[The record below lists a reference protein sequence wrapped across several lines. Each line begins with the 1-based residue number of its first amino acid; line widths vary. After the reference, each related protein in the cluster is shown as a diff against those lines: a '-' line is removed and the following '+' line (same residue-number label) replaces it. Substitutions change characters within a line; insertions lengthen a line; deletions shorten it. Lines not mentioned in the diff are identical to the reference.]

1 MEIRVL
7 KYFLIAA
14 REENMTKAAELL
26 HVTQPTLSRQI
37 MQLEEEL
44 ECKLFHRSNHSIYL
58 TKEGM
63 RFKKRAQDIVA
74 LEERTRMEFKD
85 KQNGMEGVIAIGS
98 GETKGVC
105 ELAQVMKE
113 FQKEYPRIFYDIY
126 TANADDI
133 KERLDKGLVDF
144 GLLTEPADI
153 SKYNFM
159 RFGQKEAWG
168 ILVPEEWK
176 IAEKEFVQ
184 AEDLVELPLIV
195 VSRSSVQK
203 ELSGWFGDFYDR
215 MHIVSTYNLINNA
228 VILAKNGLGAVLCMN
243 MNGYIDPRL
252 KFIPLY
258 PSVKTGSVLIWRKNQ
273 LLSEISYHFLLEIKK
288 YSEEISENREE
299 GLVLNKNSA

>member
-7 KYFLIAA
+7 KYFLMVA

-44 ECKLFHRSNHSIYL
+44 ECKLFRRSNHSIYL
-58 TKEGM
+58 TEEGM
-63 RFKKRAQDIVA
+63 RFKKRAQDIVS
-74 LEERTRMEFKD
+74 LEERTKREFKA

-105 ELAQVMKE
+105 ELAQVMKH
-113 FQKEYPRIFYDIY
+113 FQKEYPRISYDIY
-126 TANADDI
+126 TANADDV

-144 GLLTEPADI
+144 GLLTEPVDI
-153 SKYNFM
+153 SKHNFL
-159 RFGQKEAWG
+159 RLGQKEAWG
-168 ILVPEEWK
+168 IIVPEEWK
-176 IAEKEFVQ
+176 IAEKEFVR

-203 ELSGWFGDFYDR
+203 ELSGWFGDFYDQLK
-215 MHIVSTYNLINNA
+215 IVSTYNLINNA
-228 VILAKNGLGAVLCMN
+228 VILAKNGLGAVLCMD
-243 MNGYIDPRL
+243 MNDYIDPKL

-273 LLSEISYHFLLEIKK
+273 LLSEISYHFLQWLKK
-288 YSEEISENREE
+288 CSECISENQKEH
-299 GLVLNKNSA
+299 